1 MEFLLFYEVLKILI
15 FFQSLIKKVGVITLK
30 MGKFS
35 ILKANL
41 WSIYSKRFDFM
52 VYSFIC
58 VFWKIKFF

>member
-52 VYSFIC
+52 V
-58 VFWKIKFF
+58 